1 MTNINIKNKKNIK
14 TIMALENKKSLV
26 QFGYGYNEATSKQA
40 GMLSFDASAQAIYVG
55 DGEKANLV
63 TSRVKDATYAD
74 NILTITKIDGSTH
87 TLNFKDVASAS
98 GTMAAFNELKETIKN
113 INDTIDAL
121 DSSYKEADKAINDK
135 IGTGFDSTNTV
146 AKAIEDAKS
155 AAIAAG
161 TVITESDDFITL
173 ESSVGENGATTYTIG
188 TTNVAKATD
197 LTDVSTLLAEVK
209 VTAEAAR
216 TEDEVNAQINA
227 KIDTLAGSETGSD
240 DSGFVTVTVSTSK
253 GEVSGV
259 TVVGNDIA
267 SAATLAQVKGR
278 VDTFLDTTGVAD
290 TVDTLKDIQDWI
302 NGEGVNATELASEIA
317 KIDASYKAAD
327 TTLGN
332 RIKAVEDDYLKSA
345 DKTELT
351 NAINGVSIVA
361 NAAAVKTATDA
372 SLALKADASSVYA
385 KSETYTK
392 TEVDGLVAGANTNA
406 SNAESKA
413 KAYAD
418 AIKVNGQAQ
427 SGQNITVSG
436 INILVGGTGNNK
448 DASVSYAI
456 EDLYEKVGEA
466 ANAGVQSLSVDA
478 NSSNY
483 ASVDKSTGTVSLT
496 IKKVALKDAT
506 ESKTGVADA
515 YDVKTSIATAK
526 SEAISTVK
534 GSEGDASTAE
544 TVAGAKAYADEQIA
558 ANALKWNIL

>member
-1 MTNINIKNKKNIK
+1 
-14 TIMALENKKSLV
+14 MAIENKKSLV
-26 QFGYGYNEATSKQA
+26 QFGYSVGNAASTSA
-40 GMLSFDASAQAIYVG
+40 GFITFDSSKQAIYVG
-55 DGEKANLV
+55 DGEAAKLV
-63 TSRVKDATYAD
+63 TSSVKDATYVD
-74 NILTITKIDGSTH
+74 NILTITKIDGTSH

-98 GTMAAFNELKETIKN
+98 GTMAAFNELKTTIKN
-113 INDTIDAL
+113 INDSIDAL
-121 DSSYKEADKAINDK
+121 DSSYKAADKAINDK
-135 IGTGFDSTNTV
+135 IGGEFTSTNTV
-146 AKAIEDAKS
+146 AKAIEDAKN

-197 LTDVSTLLAEVK
+197 LSDVSTLLASVK

-240 DSGFVTVTVSTSK
+240 DSGFVTVTVNTSK
-253 GEVSGV
+253 GQVSGV
-259 TVVGNDIA
+259 NVVGKDIA
-267 SAATLAQVKGR
+267 SAATLSDVKGR
-278 VDTFLDTTGVAD
+278 LDTFLNGAD
-290 TVDTLKDIQDWI
+290 LNSTVDTLKEIQEWI
-302 NGEGVNATELASEIA
+302 NGDGVNATELTEAIA
-317 KIDASYKAAD
+317 NEADLRAKADAS
-327 TTLGN
+327 LSS

-351 NAINGVSIVA
+351 NAINGVSVVA
-361 NAAAVKTATDA
+361 NAAAVKTTTDA

-406 SNAESKA
+406 SNAESNA
-413 KAYAD
+413 KAYAN

-427 SGQNITVSG
+427 SNQNITLSG
-436 INILVGGTGNNK
+436 VNILVGGTGNNK
-448 DASVSYAI
+448 DASISYAI
-456 EDLYEKVGEA
+456 EDLYDKVGEA

-515 YDVKTSIATAK
+515 YEVKTSIL
-526 SEAISTVK
+526 EAISTIQ
-534 GSEGDASTAE
+534 GTEGDASTAA
-544 TVAGAKAYADEQIA
+544 TVAGAKAYADEKIA
-558 ANALKWNIL
+558 ENALKWNIL

>member
-1 MTNINIKNKKNIK
+1 
-14 TIMALENKKSLV
+14 MALENKKSLV

-63 TSRVKDATYAD
+63 TSRVKDATYVE
-74 NILTITKIDGSTH
+74 NVLTITKIDGTTH
-87 TLNFKDVASAS
+87 TLNFNDVASAS
-98 GTMAAFNELKETIKN
+98 GTMAAFNELKTTIEN
-113 INDTIDAL
+113 INDSIADL
-121 DSSYKEADKAINDK
+121 DSSYKAADKAINDK
-135 IGTGFDSTNTV
+135 IGGEFNSTNTV

-173 ESSVGENGATTYTIG
+173 ESSKGDNGAITYTIG
-188 TTNVAKATD
+188 TTNVAKASD
-197 LTDVSTLLAEVK
+197 LSDVSTLLAEVK

-216 TEDEVNAQINA
+216 TEEEVNAQISA
-227 KIDTLAGSETGSD
+227 KIDALGGSA
-240 DSGFVTVTVSTSK
+240 SGNDASSFVTVTVATSK

-267 SAATLAQVKGR
+267 SATELARVAGR
-278 VDTFLDTTGVAD
+278 VDTFLDSKEVAGV
-290 TVDTLKDIQDWI
+290 VDTLHEI
-302 NGEGVNATELASEIA
+302 NEWMETTGANATDLATSIA
-317 KIDASYKAAD
+317 DEASTRATADAS
-327 TTLGN
+327 LSS

-351 NAINGVSIVA
+351 NAINGVSVVA
-361 NAAAVKTATDA
+361 NAAAVKTTTDA

-392 TEVDGLVAGANTNA
+392 TEVNNLVAGANTNA
-406 SNAESKA
+406 STAETNA

-427 SGQNITVSG
+427 SNQNITVSG
-436 INILVGGTGNNK
+436 INILVGGTGTHS
-448 DASVSYAI
+448 DASVSAAI
-456 EDLYEKVGEA
+456 EDLYTEVGKA

-483 ASVDKSTGTVSLT
+483 ASVDKSTGAVSLT

-526 SEAISTVK
+526 SEAISTVQ
-534 GSEGDASTAE
+534 GAEGDASSAA
-544 TVAGAKAYADEQIA
+544 TVAGAKAYADEKIA
-558 ANALKWNIL
+558 ENALKWNIL

>member
-1 MTNINIKNKKNIK
+1 
-14 TIMALENKKSLV
+14 MALENKKSLV

-63 TSRVKDATYAD
+63 TSRVKDATYVE
-74 NILTITKIDGSTH
+74 NVLTITKIDGTTH
-87 TLNFKDVASAS
+87 TLNFNDVASAS
-98 GTMAAFNELKETIKN
+98 GTMAAFNELKTTIEN
-113 INDTIDAL
+113 INDSIADL
-121 DSSYKEADKAINDK
+121 DSSYKAADKAINDK
-135 IGTGFDSTNTV
+135 IGGEFNSTNTV

-173 ESSVGENGATTYTIG
+173 ESSKGDNGAITYTIG
-188 TTNVAKATD
+188 TTNVAKASD
-197 LTDVSTLLAEVK
+197 LSDVSTLLAEVK

-216 TEDEVNAQINA
+216 TEEEVNAQISA
-227 KIDTLAGSETGSD
+227 KIDALAGSA
-240 DSGFVTVTVSTSK
+240 SGNDASSFVTVTVATSK

-267 SAATLAQVKGR
+267 SATELARVAGR
-278 VDTFLDTTGVAD
+278 VDTFLDSKEVAGV
-290 TVDTLKDIQDWI
+290 VDTLHEI
-302 NGEGVNATELASEIA
+302 NEWMETTGANATDLATSIA
-317 KIDASYKAAD
+317 EEASTRAAADAS
-327 TTLGN
+327 LSS

-351 NAINGVSIVA
+351 NAINGVSVVA
-361 NAAAVKTATDA
+361 NAAAVKTTTDA
-372 SLALKADASSVYA
+372 SLALKADASSVYT
-385 KSETYTK
+385 KSETYTQ
-392 TEVDGLVAGANTNA
+392 TEVNNLVAGANSNA
-406 SNAESKA
+406 STAETNA

-427 SGQNITVSG
+427 SNQNITLSG
-436 INILVGGTGNNK
+436 VNILVGGTGTHS
-448 DASVSYAI
+448 DASVSAAI
-456 EDLYEKVGEA
+456 EDLYTEVGKA

-483 ASVDKSTGTVSLT
+483 ASVDKSTGAVSLT

-526 SEAISTVK
+526 SEAISTVQ
-534 GSEGDASTAE
+534 GAEGDASSAA
-544 TVAGAKAYADEQIA
+544 TVAGAKAYADEKIA
-558 ANALKWNIL
+558 ENALKWNIL

>member
-1 MTNINIKNKKNIK
+1 
-14 TIMALENKKSLV
+14 MALENKKSLV
-26 QFGYGYNEATSKQA
+26 QFGYGYNEATSKHA

-63 TSRVKDATYAD
+63 TSRVKDATYVE
-74 NILTITKIDGSTH
+74 NVLTITKIDGTTH
-87 TLNFKDVASAS
+87 TLNFNDVASAS
-98 GTMAAFNELKETIKN
+98 GTMAAFNELKTTIEN
-113 INDTIDAL
+113 INDSIADL
-121 DSSYKEADKAINDK
+121 DFSYKAADKAINDK
-135 IGTGFDSTNTV
+135 IGGEFNSTNTV

-173 ESSVGENGATTYTIG
+173 ESSKGDNGAITYTIG

-197 LTDVSTLLAEVK
+197 LSDVSTLLAEVK

-216 TEDEVNAQINA
+216 TEEEVNEQISA
-227 KIDTLAGSETGSD
+227 KIDALAGSA
-240 DSGFVTVTVSTSK
+240 SGNDASSFVTVTVTSSK
-253 GEVSGV
+253 GQVSGV

-290 TVDTLKDIQDWI
+290 TVDTLKDIQAWI
-302 NGEGVNATELASEIA
+302 TGEGVNATELASEIA

-327 TTLGN
+327 TALSG
-332 RIKAVEDDYLKSA
+332 RISTIEGDYLKNA
-345 DKTELT
+345 DKTTLQG
-351 NAINGVSIVA
+351 NIDAVSAVA
-361 NAAAVKTATDA
+361 NAAAVKTTTDA

-392 TEVDGLVAGANTNA
+392 TEVDGLVSGANTNA
-406 SNAESKA
+406 STAETNA

-427 SGQNITVSG
+427 SNQNITVSG
-436 INILVGGTGNNK
+436 INILVGGTGTHS
-448 DASVSYAI
+448 DASVSAAI
-456 EDLYEKVGEA
+456 EDLYTEVGKA

-483 ASVDKSTGTVSLT
+483 ASVDKSTGAVSLT

-526 SEAISTVK
+526 SEAISTVQ
-534 GSEGDASTAE
+534 GAEGDASSAA
-544 TVAGAKAYADEQIA
+544 TVAGAKAYADEKIA
-558 ANALKWNIL
+558 ENALKWNIL

>member
-1 MTNINIKNKKNIK
+1 
-14 TIMALENKKSLV
+14 MALENKTTLV
-26 QFGYGYNEATSKQA
+26 QFGYGYNETTSKA
-40 GMLSFDASAQAIYVG
+40 TGMLSFDASTQAIYVG

-63 TSRVKDATYAD
+63 TSSVKDATYAD
-74 NILTITKIDGSTH
+74 NILTITKIDGTTH

-98 GTMAAFNELKETIKN
+98 GTMAAFNELKTTIKN
-113 INDTIDAL
+113 INDSIGEL
-121 DSSYKEADKAINDK
+121 DTAYKAADKAINDK
-135 IGTGFDSTNTV
+135 IGGEFTSTNTV

-161 TVITESDDFITL
+161 TVITESDEFITL

-188 TTNVAKATD
+188 TDNVAKASD

-209 VTAEAAR
+209 ETAEAAR
-216 TEDEVNAQINA
+216 TEAEVNTQIDA
-227 KIDTLAGSETGSD
+227 KIDVLGGSATGNDAS
-240 DSGFVTVTVSTSK
+240 SFVTVTVTTSK

-278 VDTFLDTTGVAD
+278 VDTFLDTTGVEK

-302 NGEGVNATELASEIA
+302 NGEGVNATELSSEIA

-327 TTLGN
+327 ASLSS
-332 RIKAVEDDYLKSA
+332 RIKAVEDDYLKSS

-351 NAINGVSIVA
+351 NAINGVSAVA
-361 NAAAVKTATDA
+361 NAAAVKTTTDA
-372 SLALKADASSVYA
+372 SLAKKADASSVYT
-385 KSETYTK
+385 KSETYTQ
-392 TEVDGLVAGANTNA
+392 TEVNNLVAGANTNA
-406 SNAESKA
+406 STAETNAKT
-413 KAYAD
+413 YAD

-427 SGQNITVSG
+427 SAQNITVSG
-436 INILVGGTGNNK
+436 VNILVGGTGSNK
-448 DASVSYAI
+448 DASISYAI
-456 EDLYEKVGEA
+456 EDLYDKVSEA
-466 ANAGVQSLSVDA
+466 IDAAGVTSVSVDT

-483 ASVDKSTGTVSLT
+483 ASVDKSTGAVSLT
-496 IKKVALKDAT
+496 IKKVTLADAT
-506 ESKTGVADA
+506 TTKTGVADA

-534 GSEGDASTAE
+534 GTTGDASTAE
-544 TVAGAKAYADEQIA
+544 TVAGAKAYADAQIA

>member
-1 MTNINIKNKKNIK
+1 
-14 TIMALENKKSLV
+14 MALENKKSLV

-55 DGEKANLV
+55 DGDKANLV
-63 TSRVKDATYAD
+63 TSSVKDATYVE
-74 NILTITKIDGSTH
+74 NILTITKIDGTTH

-98 GTMAAFNELKETIKN
+98 GTMAAFNELKTTIKN
-113 INDTIDAL
+113 INDSIDAL
-121 DSSYKEADKAINDK
+121 DSSYKAADKAINDK
-135 IGTGFDSTNTV
+135 IGGEFTSTNTV

-161 TVITESDDFITL
+161 TVITESDEFITL

-188 TTNVAKATD
+188 TTNVAKASD
-197 LTDVSTLLAEVK
+197 LTDVSTLLSEVK

-216 TEDEVNAQINA
+216 TEAEVNTQIDA
-227 KIDTLAGSETGSD
+227 KIDALAGSA
-240 DSGFVTVTVSTSK
+240 SGNDASSFVTVTVTSLK

-278 VDTFLDTTGVAD
+278 VDTFLDTTGVEK

-302 NGEGVNATELASEIA
+302 NGEGVNATELSSEIA

-327 TTLGN
+327 ASLSS
-332 RIKAVEDDYLKSA
+332 RIGTIEGDYLKNA
-345 DKTELT
+345 DKTTLQG
-351 NAINGVSIVA
+351 NIDAVSGVA
-361 NAAAVKTATDA
+361 NAAAVKTTTDA
-372 SLALKADASSVYA
+372 SLALKADASSVYT

-392 TEVDGLVAGANTNA
+392 TEVDGLVSGANSNA
-406 SNAESKA
+406 STAESNA

-418 AIKVNGQAQ
+418 KITVNGVAQ
-427 SGQNITVSG
+427 SGQAITISGVNIK
-436 INILVGGTGNNK
+436 VGGTGSNK
-448 DASVSYAI
+448 DASVSFAI
-456 EDLYEKVGEA
+456 EDLYDKVGEA
-466 ANAGVQSLSVDA
+466 IDAAGVTSVSVDT

-483 ASVDKSTGTVSLT
+483 ASVNNSTGAVSLT
-496 IKKVALKDAT
+496 IKKVALADAT
-506 ESKTGVADA
+506 TSNTGVADA

-526 SEAISTVK
+526 SEAISAVK
-534 GSEGDASTAE
+534 GAAGDASTAE

>member
-1 MTNINIKNKKNIK
+1 
-14 TIMALENKKSLV
+14 MALENKKNLV
-26 QFGYGYNEATSKQA
+26 QFGYGYNETTSKVA

-63 TSRVKDATYAD
+63 TSRVKDATYAE
-74 NILTITKIDGSTH
+74 NVLTITKIDGTTH

-98 GTMAAFNELKETIKN
+98 GTMAAFAELKTTIEGINTNIGN
-113 INDTIDAL
+113 INGSIDEL
-121 DSSYKEADKAINDK
+121 DASYKAADKAINDK
-135 IGTGFDSTNTV
+135 IGGEFTSTNTV
-146 AKAIEDAKS
+146 AKAIEDAKK

-161 TVITESDDFITL
+161 TVITESDEFITL

-197 LTDVSTLLAEVK
+197 LSDVSTLLAEVK

-227 KIDTLAGSETGSD
+227 KIDTLAGSASGSD
-240 DSGFVTVTVSTSK
+240 ASSFVTVTVSTTK

-327 TTLGN
+327 ASLSS
-332 RIKAVEDDYLKSA
+332 RIKAVEDDYLKIA
-345 DKTELT
+345 DKTTLQG
-351 NAINGVSIVA
+351 NIDAVSAVA
-361 NAAAVKTATDA
+361 NAAAVKTTTDA

-385 KSETYTK
+385 KTETYTK
-392 TEVDGLVAGANTNA
+392 TEVDGLVSGANSNA
-406 SNAESKA
+406 STAESNA
-413 KAYAD
+413 KTYAD
-418 AIKVNGQAQ
+418 AITVNGQAQ

-436 INILVGGTGNNK
+436 ANILVGGTETHK
-448 DASVSYAI
+448 DAYVSAAI
-456 EDLYEKVGEA
+456 EDLYTQVETA
-466 ANAGVQSLSVDA
+466 ANAGVQSLSVKAD
-478 NSSNY
+478 SSNY
-483 ASVDKSTGTVSLT
+483 ASVDKSTGAVSLT
-496 IKKVALKDAT
+496 INKVALVDA
-506 ESKTGVADA
+506 SANKTGVADA

-526 SEAISTVK
+526 SEAISDVK
-534 GSEGDASTAE
+534 GATGDASTAE
-544 TVAGAKAYADEQIA
+544 TIAGAKAYADAQIA
-558 ANALKWNIL
+558 ANALTWNIL